1 MTGLLWGAGYQGEK
15 VNFILDVDIRS
26 FFDTVDH
33 AWLIR
38 FVEPRICDK
47 RMRAKLK
54 AIKVELR
61 GHECICRSRRRDG
74 GCGKSSPATSTT
86 MPCR

>member
-15 VNFILDVDIRS
+15 VN
-26 FFDTVDH
+26 
-33 AWLIR
+33 WLIR
-38 FVEPRICDK
+38 FVEPRIGDK

-61 GHECICRSRRRDG
+61 GRMHLPL
-74 GCGKSSPATSTT
+74 PAQGRWLRQVVTANSTT